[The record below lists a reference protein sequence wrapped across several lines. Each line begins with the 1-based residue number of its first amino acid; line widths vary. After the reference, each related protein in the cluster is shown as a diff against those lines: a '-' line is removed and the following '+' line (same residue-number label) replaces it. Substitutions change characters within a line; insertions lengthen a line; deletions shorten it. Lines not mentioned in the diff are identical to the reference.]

1 MNLIK
6 VFIVIGNDKV
16 IRYIMKILVIGDS
29 CIDTFVYCHIDRICP
44 EAPVPVLQP
53 GYKSTNPGMAGNVAA
68 NLESLGAE
76 VDLLTNSEMIEKT
89 RYVDI
94 KSGQMIMRLDDNDE
108 CEEYEGAFK
117 TVGYDAIVIS
127 DYNKGFL
134 NKDAIEAFVE
144 RAECPVFMDTKKIL
158 GDWCRNITFIKI
170 NRPEALLNKNYIYD
184 NLIVTDGKNGAIYND
199 KVFPVKKEVNVS
211 NVSGAGDTFLAAL
224 SYKYIEKGDIET
236 AIDFANECASKVVQE
251 RGVTIV

>member
-1 MNLIK
+1 
-6 VFIVIGNDKV
+6 
-16 IRYIMKILVIGDS
+16 MKILVIGDS

-108 CEEYEGAFK
+108 CEDYEGVFETA
-117 TVGYDAIVIS
+117 GYDAIVIS

-134 NKDAIEAFVE
+134 NKDAIEAFAE

-170 NRPEALLNKNYIYD
+170 NRPEALLNKNYRYD
-184 NLIVTDGKNGAIYND
+184 NLIVTDGSNGAKY
-199 KVFPVKKEVNVS
+199 KGKKFPVKTQVKVS
-211 NVSGAGDTFLAAL
+211 NVSGAGDTFLAGFV
-224 SYKYIEKGDIET
+224 YRYISLTMNGSECDTDVGESIN
-236 AIDFANECASKVVQE
+236 FANECASKVVQE
-251 RGVTIV
+251 RGVTTI